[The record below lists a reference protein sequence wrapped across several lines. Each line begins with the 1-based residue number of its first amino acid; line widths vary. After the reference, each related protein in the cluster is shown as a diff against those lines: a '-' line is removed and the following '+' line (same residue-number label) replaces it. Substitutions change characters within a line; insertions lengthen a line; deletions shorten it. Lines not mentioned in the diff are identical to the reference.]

1 MGPLKGFPCPPA
13 MVRGEQS
20 SPAPH
25 ANPMIRRAGLLT
37 LVFAACA
44 GPAHEIVEDRF
55 DLAETSSSP
64 EVTEVSDVGG
74 GDVAL
79 TGNLSMQAPDGIAV
93 IGETLWIHGRSFGRQ
108 PAVLVGG
115 RPAAVL
121 GRTRDGGIV
130 VRVPPATP
138 SGAQPVVVNNEV
150 GHGER
155 SIAVRRY
162 AAVLAPGAGEVGW
175 AELGSDG
182 PIAAGKTAVGGARW
196 LALSS
201 DGRAAYLADAKRSVV
216 SVVEIPAPG
225 GPKVVYRLDLGPSPV
240 VALAAAARAPVLA
253 VVREGDVTL
262 LDTSSPLRPARSTP
276 RALPAEIK
284 RAHVVAADLSPDG
297 KLLAIATADGNR
309 VALLDLVPEGRAPV
323 TGALAVLP
331 DVRESVLVDVAFSP
345 AADTLWVLSGDNTRS
360 RASGPQPTELRAI
373 RLSASPETMTN
384 LDVARVVAVGAARDP
399 ARIAVGRATPLVSGA
414 AIRLP
419 PERATV
425 FFAAATKPTI
435 ETGPS
440 KGPVPPAMGSAGQ
453 SPSAPDAIPH
463 VDEAAVF
470 RVGVDDAASLSITGV
485 GHVGMPD
492 LSFDGRWLLAPVAA
506 SEGSVRVLS
515 AAVDGRPAPSPAPLE
530 VVRAGPGELPPRA
543 RPLPQLRIQP

>member
-1 MGPLKGFPCPPA
+1 MGTLKGFPNPPA
-13 MVRGEQS
+13 MGRGEHS

-25 ANPMIRRAGLLT
+25 AIPMIRPAALLT

-55 DLAETSSSP
+55 DLAETASSP
-64 EVTEVSDVGG
+64 EVTSVSDVGG

-79 TGNLSMQAPDGIAV
+79 TGNLSMQSPDGIAV
-93 IGETLWIHGRSFGRQ
+93 IGETLWIRGRSFGRQ

-130 VRVPPATP
+130 VRVPAATP
-138 SGAQPVVVNNEV
+138 SGAQPVVVTNEV
-150 GHGER
+150 GRGER

-162 AAVLAPGAGEVGW
+162 AAVLAPGAGEIGW
-175 AELGSDG
+175 AELGADG
-182 PIAAGKTAVGGARW
+182 PIAAGKTAVPSARW

-201 DGRAAYLADAKRSVV
+201 DGRAAYLADATRSVV

-225 GPKVVYRLDLGPSPV
+225 GPKVIYRMDVGGGAI
-240 VALAAAARAPVLA
+240 VALAAAARAPVVA
-253 VVREGDVTL
+253 VVRDSDVLL
-262 LDTSSPLRPARSTP
+262 LDTSSPLRPARSAP
-276 RALPAEIK
+276 RALPAEIQ

-297 KLLAIATADGNR
+297 KLLAVATADGNR
-309 VALLDLVPEGRAPV
+309 VALLDLVPDRRAPLA
-323 TGALAVLP
+323 GALSVLP

-345 AADTLWVLSGDNTRS
+345 AADTLWVLSGDNSRS

-373 RLSASPETMTN
+373 RLSASPEARTN
-384 LDVARVVAVGAARDP
+384 LEVARVVAVGAARDP
-399 ARIAVGRATPLVSGA
+399 ARIAVGRAAPLVSGA

-425 FFAAATKPTI
+425 FFAAATR
-435 ETGPS
+435 
-440 KGPVPPAMGSAGQ
+440 PALPAPEIAAAGTQ
-453 SPSAPDAIPH
+453 AAITP
-463 VDEAAVF
+463 DEAAVF
-470 RVGVDDAASLSITGV
+470 RVGVDDAAAVSITAV
-485 GHVGMPD
+485 GHLGMPD

-530 VVRAGPGELPPRA
+530 IVRAAPGETPPA
-543 RPLPQLRIQP
+543 MRPLPQLRIQP

>member
-1 MGPLKGFPCPPA
+1 MGPRL
-13 MVRGEQS
+13 
-20 SPAPH
+20 
-25 ANPMIRRAGLLT
+25 GLLT

-64 EVTEVSDVGG
+64 EVTEISDVGG

-79 TGNLSMQAPDGIAV
+79 TGNLSMQAPDGVAV
-93 IGETLWIHGRSFGRQ
+93 IGETLWIRGRSFGRQ

-130 VRVPPATP
+130 VRVPAATP

-150 GHGER
+150 GRGER

-162 AAVLAPGAGEVGW
+162 AAVLAPGGGELGW
-175 AELGSDG
+175 AELGPDG

-201 DGRAAYLADAKRSVV
+201 DGRAAYLADVKRSVV

-225 GPKVVYRLDLGPSPV
+225 GPKVIYHLDLGPAAI
-240 VALAAAARAPVLA
+240 VALAAAERAPVLA
-253 VVREGDVTL
+253 VVRERDVLL
-262 LDTSSPLRPARSTP
+262 LDTTSPLRPARSTP
-276 RALPAEIK
+276 RALPAEIQ

-323 TGALAVLP
+323 TGALSVMP
-331 DVRESVLVDVAFSP
+331 DVRESVLVDLAFSP
-345 AADTLWVLSGDNTRS
+345 AADTLWVLSGDNPRS

-384 LDVARVVAVGAARDP
+384 LEVARVVAVGAARDP
-399 ARIAVGRATPLVSGA
+399 ARIAVGRAPPLVSGA

-425 FFAAATKPTI
+425 FFAAATKPA
-435 ETGPS
+435 
-440 KGPVPPAMGSAGQ
+440 VP
-453 SPSAPDAIPH
+453 APEIAPGAHAAITP
-463 VDEAAVF
+463 DEAAVF
-470 RVGVDDAASLSITGV
+470 RVGVDDAASVSITAV
-485 GHVGMPD
+485 GHLGMPD

-506 SEGSVRVLS
+506 SDGSIRVLS

-530 VVRAGPGELPPRA
+530 IVRAGAGELPPAA